1 MPSSDFSHLSELL
14 EAAQN
19 IRSFVREAKR
29 DSFVFDLVRRR
40 AVSGQMIRMAGLVKL
55 ISSEFKDKHPDI
67 PWKNI
72 IDIGDYLVRA
82 PDRADPDIMW
92 NHARKFVPELILKI
106 SALTRSAEKILS

>member
-1 MPSSDFSHLSELL
+1 MTEFNKIDNNILAALKAIVGDSYVLTEKFDIEPYSHDET
-14 EAAQN
+14 E
-19 IRSFVREAKR
+19 
-29 DSFVFDLVRRR
+29 DLVYWPEV
-40 AVSGQMIRMAGLVKL
+40 AVNTC